1 MYGADAHGKW
11 EYKASISILK
21 NKKKLFFLLILC
33 VALLCMGAGL
43 VYAKEALIPHPGIWR
58 A

>member
-43 VYAKEALIPHPGIWR
+43 VYAKR
-58 A
+58 